1 MRRLILPAI
10 AFGLLALVGCARETE
25 SAPAASSPAPVVA
38 ATPVSKAT
46 GETGCC
52 DDQPT
57 PVAAKPVVV
66 VAAKPN
72 DTPVEIKLVKYD
84 QLKEA
89 VKAHKGK
96 IVVVDVWGTFCI
108 PCMKEFP
115 HLVELHQQY
124 GKDGVVCMSVSV
136 DDPTPEKKA
145 KALDFLTKKGATF
158 QNFILD
164 EESEVWQKNWKV
176 NGVPIVF
183 VFNRDGSQAVKFD
196 ADDPDKQ
203 FTYKDVKAKVEELLK
218 K

>member
-1 MRRLILPAI
+1 MRRILLPMI
-10 AFGLLALVGCARETE
+10 VVGLFAVAGCAREEATPAVRTE
-25 SAPAASSPAPVVA
+25 PVAA
-38 ATPVSKAT
+38 ATPATKAT

-57 PVAAKPVVV
+57 PTAAKPVVV

-72 DTPVEIKLVKYD
+72 DAPITLQLVKYD

-89 VKAHKGK
+89 VKAPKGK
-96 IVVVDVWGTFCI
+96 IVVVDVWGTFCV

-115 HLVELHQQY
+115 HLVELHQEL
-124 GKDGVVCMSVSV
+124 GKDVACISVSV

-145 KALDFLTKKGATF
+145 KALKFLTEKGATF

-176 NGVPIVF
+176 NAVPVVF
-183 VFNRDGSQAVKFD
+183 VFNRDGSQAAKFD
-196 ADDPDKQ
+196 SEDTDKPA
-203 FTYKDVKAKVEELLK
+203 FTYKDVKAKVMELLK

>member
-1 MRRLILPAI
+1 MRRILLPTLAAGLI
-10 AFGLLALVGCARETE
+10 ALVGCARETE
-25 SAPAASSPAPVVA
+25 TAPAAKTTEPVA
-38 ATPVSKAT
+38 TATPGTKAH

-72 DTPVEIKLVKYD
+72 DAPIQIQSVKYD

-89 VKAHKGK
+89 LKAQKGK

-115 HLVELHQQY
+115 HLVELHQEHA
-124 GKDGVVCMSVSV
+124 KDGVVCMSVSV

-145 KALDFLTKKGATF
+145 KALEFLTKKGATF
-158 QNFILD
+158 QNFLLD
-164 EESEVWQKNWKV
+164 EDSEVWQKNWKV

-183 VFNRDGSQAVKFD
+183 VFNRDGSQAMMFNSE
-196 ADDPDKQ
+196 DPDKP

>member
-1 MRRLILPAI
+1 MRRLILPGV
-10 AFGLLALVGCARETE
+10 AFGLLALVGCARETD
-25 SAPAASSPAPVVA
+25 SAPAASSPAPVVT

-72 DTPVEIKLVKYD
+72 DAPIEIKLVKYD

-115 HLVELHQQY
+115 HLVELSQEHA
-124 GKDGVVCMSVSV
+124 KDGVVCMSLSV

-145 KALDFLTKKGATF
+145 KALEFLKKQGAGF
-158 QNFILD
+158 QNFLLD
-164 EESEVWQKNWKV
+164 EEAEVWQKAWKV
-176 NGVPIVF
+176 NAVPVVF
-183 VFNRDGSQAVKFD
+183 VFNRDGSQASMFNSEDTD
-196 ADDPDKQ
+196 A
-203 FTYKDVKAKVEELLK
+203 FYKK
-218 K
+218 